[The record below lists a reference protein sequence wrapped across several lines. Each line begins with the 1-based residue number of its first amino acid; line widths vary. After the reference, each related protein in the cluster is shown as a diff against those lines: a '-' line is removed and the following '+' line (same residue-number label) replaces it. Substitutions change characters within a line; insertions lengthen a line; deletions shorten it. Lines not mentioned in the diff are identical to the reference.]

1 MTVIVKFR
9 QIKNV
14 FYVNG
19 FDFFFWGG
27 GGGGGEWGWAGGVV
41 GYKNDFVSVL
51 DQHGRLQ
58 CTDMDPYSLFR
69 LC

>member
-1 MTVIVKFR
+1 MVLI
-9 QIKNV
+9 
-14 FYVNG
+14 
-19 FDFFFWGG
+19 FFFGG